1 LYSGEGF
8 LRHETDDSK
17 KSFMASPGLSFSSL
31 ITPALDSMECA
42 PVVCIS
48 EEDLKSYREGCA
60 TFVKASKKFFN
71 EATSERVDL
80 AIASWERYYTIDY
93 VHSMADLIPSD
104 YLIDWSCLTRPHEN
118 VTIDKFPVASHTA
131 IELMQYATG
140 GLDFQGGGDPILHKE
155 SKGIQEKSRALQDL
169 AALSKTR
176 QAVFVNQF
184 LVCLRS
190 KDDVQLQGKGFSP
203 EEESLPFFLAKAIS
217 AVPAG
222 CDPQSLIEV
231 VYWRQPEGDPNKY
244 FVEGQFQN
252 ERDAVGSG
260 SHIWTGVVARNEVLY
275 VDPVFKNKTGRNKL
289 FDSTTLM
296 ELAELF
302 HPQLRGWIYEDKVGL
317 VYREPITV
325 IEIGDL
331 FIVPWTATP
340 LFLKDNNKER
350 LKSAGVVVAQ
360 ANVRIEVAAT
370 RLDGQIV
377 PDVSWFLFDG
387 DNLNSKFK
395 PFKIP
400 SGKGKKTGKGAAGD
414 MRSEVNVSALMLK
427 ISPAEAL
434 AKKLNNESKKKL
446 IEVKIPTLKN
456 VWVWDIEKRR
466 LLAKKGKKI
475 VND

>member
-1 LYSGEGF
+1 
-8 LRHETDDSK
+8 
-17 KSFMASPGLSFSSL
+17 
-31 ITPALDSMECA
+31 
-42 PVVCIS
+42 
-48 EEDLKSYREGCA
+48 
-60 TFVKASKKFFN
+60 
-71 EATSERVDL
+71 
-80 AIASWERYYTIDY
+80 
-93 VHSMADLIPSD
+93 
-104 YLIDWSCLTRPHEN
+104 
-118 VTIDKFPVASHTA
+118 VTADKFPVASHTA

-190 KDDVQLQGKGFSP
+190 KDDVQLHGKGFSP

-222 CDPQSLIEV
+222 CDPKSFIEV

-252 ERDAVGSG
+252 ERDTVGSG

-302 HPQLRGWIYEDKVGL
+302 HPQLRGWVYEDKVGL
-317 VYREPITV
+317 VYREPINL
-325 IEIGDL
+325 IEIGDM
-331 FIVPWTATP
+331 FVVPWTATP
-340 LFLKDNNKER
+340 LFLKDNHKER

-360 ANVRIEVAAT
+360 ANVRIEVAAA
-370 RLDGQIV
+370 RFDGQIV

-434 AKKLNNESKKKL
+434 AKKLNKDSKKKL